1 MTSAVASGAATS
13 GTDSTE
19 LPHVLRSGL
28 KLGVL
33 EAVLVAAFGLIQPR
47 LTGPLALVV
56 LGAIVVIG
64 IAAVMTLPGI
74 WTKAR
79 TIEGIAGAAG
89 IGLCAAVVYML
100 IDVALLQPLGVYTN
114 RWQEIG
120 GGSNWWYHPVWWMV
134 GTFLPWMGAWV
145 LAIQAGKSGAPN
157 PVGLV
162 GGTFVL
168 AGLVMAAAVALKVP
182 GATFG
187 LGTFAVAVLPAVAL
201 LVAGTLLGAR
211 RH

>member
-1 MTSAVASGAATS
+1 MTSAVATS

-33 EAVLVAAFGLIQPR
+33 QAALVGAFGLLQPR
-47 LTGPLALVV
+47 LSGAVELVV
-56 LGAIVVIG
+56 LGAILVIG
-64 IAAVMTLPGI
+64 IGAVVALPGT

-79 TIEGIAGAAG
+79 SIEGIAGAAG
-89 IGLCAAVVYML
+89 IGLFATVVYML
-100 IDVALLQPLGVYTN
+100 IDVAVLQPLGVYFN

-145 LAIQAGKSGAPN
+145 LAIQAGKSGAQN
-157 PVGLV
+157 PVALV
-162 GGTFVL
+162 GGMVVL
-168 AGLVMAAAVALKVP
+168 AALVMAAAVALRVP
-182 GATFG
+182 RAAFG
-187 LGTFAVAVLPAVAL
+187 LGTFAVAVLPALAL
-201 LVAGTLLGAR
+201 LVIGTSLGAR
-211 RH
+211 RP